1 MKAIIYERFGSA
13 KELKMADVSAPEPQE
28 GEVQIQLAYSGVN
41 PVDWKIREGYL
52 QGVIP
57 HEFPIIPGWEGAGIV
72 TKLGKGVRRFKVGD
86 HVYGYFRTPLIHYG
100 TYAEY
105 IAVSEEIVA
114 LAPKHLN
121 LKEAAGIPL
130 AALTAWQAIFDFAK
144 LKAHETVF
152 IQGAAGGVGSMAVQF
167 AAWAQ
172 GKVYATALSENHPY
186 VLQMGALKVFDYS
199 QDNVRE
205 AFFAKAPQ
213 GADLVVD
220 CVGGDVTQMSFSLVK
235 KGGRLVSI
243 VERDAHKWAPRG
255 VEAGFVFV
263 SPNRDELNEIS
274 ALFDHKKLVVPEL
287 TEFALADAG
296 EAQELIRGGHVRG
309 KIVLRIA

>member
-1 MKAIIYERFGSA
+1 MKAIIYEQFGPSSV
-13 KELKMADVSAPEPQE
+13 LKLADVPAPEPKE
-28 GEVQIQLAYSGVN
+28 AEVQIQLSYSGVN

-57 HEFPIIPGWEGAGIV
+57 HEFPIIPGWEGAGVV
-72 TKLGKGVRRFKVGD
+72 TKLGKNVRRFKVGD
-86 HVYGYFRTPLIHYG
+86 RVYGYFRTSLIHYG

-105 IAVSEEIVA
+105 ISVSEDIVA
-114 LAPKHLN
+114 LAPKSLSF
-121 LKEAAGIPL
+121 KEAASIPL
-130 AALTAWQAIFDFAK
+130 TALTAWQAIFDFAK

-152 IQGAAGGVGSMAVQF
+152 VQGGAGGVGAMAVQF

-172 GKVYATALSENHPY
+172 GKVFATALSENHSY
-186 VLQMGALKVFDYS
+186 ILRMGAQKVFDYS
-199 QDNVRE
+199 QENVKE
-205 AFFAKAPQ
+205 AFFAKSPQ

-220 CVGGDVTQMSFSLVK
+220 CVGGDTTKESFSLVK

-243 VERDAHKWAPRG
+243 VERDVQKWAPRG

-274 ALFDHKKLVVPEL
+274 ALFDHKKLLVPEL
-287 TEFALADAG
+287 TEFALEDAAQ
-296 EAQELIRGGHVRG
+296 AQELIRGGHVRG
-309 KIVLRIA
+309 KIVLRI